1 MKKEDINRAFEELKV
16 KLLIIFRQM
25 LEEAPNPKTGE
36 HTLDSSSDIY
46 KDTKVEQED
55 MGLFNVIIPYYIQ
68 YIDGINNETGQQYPW
83 ARRPKALR
91 GGYQGGPS
99 GFVEAIELWMRKR
112 NISLENGALWR
123 MVNGIEKNG
132 ILARPV
138 FNGWEKK
145 VDEILEDWLD
155 TLFDAIVKELDEYFN
170 A

>member
-1 MKKEDINRAFEELKV
+1 M
-16 KLLIIFRQM
+16 
-25 LEEAPNPKTGE
+25 
-36 HTLDSSSDIY
+36 
-46 KDTKVEQED
+46 
-55 MGLFNVIIPYYIQ
+55 
-68 YIDGINNETGQQYPW
+68 
-83 ARRPKALR
+83 
-91 GGYQGGPS
+91 
-99 GFVEAIELWMRKR
+99 MRKR